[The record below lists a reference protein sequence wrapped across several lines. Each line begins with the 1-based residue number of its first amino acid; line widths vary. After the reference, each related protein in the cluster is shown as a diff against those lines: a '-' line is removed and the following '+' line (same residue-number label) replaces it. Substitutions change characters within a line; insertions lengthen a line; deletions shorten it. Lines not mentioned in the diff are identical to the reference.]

1 MIAQLNTVVYCC
13 VKLPGNAVLAGYLDT
28 MHILDAACSLG
39 LGCGVSLAFS
49 MDAVPDTRLELD
61 LAPPHTDL
69 KKL

>member
-1 MIAQLNTVVYCC
+1 
-13 VKLPGNAVLAGYLDT
+13 LPGNAVLAGYLDT